1 MVGDITQDSKW
12 LELFLDFIA
21 HINIDSKEAGV
32 TNLRKKMYGAQLR
45 LLEQMDDGMREK
57 VRHFVVLKARQLGI
71 TTISLALDLFWV
83 MIFPGLQGAIVFD
96 TEGNKEKARILVGRM
111 FESLPKH
118 VTGKIQITK
127 NNRNNLVLN
136 NGSVLDYL
144 VAGTKKG
151 NSGLGRSRALNF
163 VHATECSSY
172 GDPEQVASLMA
183 SMAEKHPDRLYIFES
198 TAKGFNLFYEMWDSA
213 ENDPKSQKAIFL
225 GWWSKEDYRLE
236 KDDNKFE
243 DYWDGILTED
253 EKLVQEEVLESYGHA
268 IEPEQW
274 AWYRWK
280 AATRV
285 SQEGMMQQEFPS
297 TAEEAF
303 ISTGSSFFPK
313 AKIDHALISL
323 KEQNRPFKAYR
334 YNMGADFT
342 ATDIEPVT
350 TSWEAD
356 LKIWEGPVENGEY
369 IIGCDPA
376 YGRND
381 NKDRHCI
388 QVWRAYA
395 DRLVQCAE
403 YATPNPETYQAAW
416 VLAHLAGFYKTAV
429 LILEI
434 QGPGQAIQRELQNLR
449 HQFQMGLVRG
459 KHSEDARGLKDV
471 FGLVR
476 WYIDTKYDR
485 PNQQSGMYHWQTNI
499 NTKLIIMNQVR
510 DAFAMNQLDIR
521 SQLLLE
527 EMQRV
532 VQDGA
537 QIEADGRA
545 KDDRVFATA
554 LVVRAWID
562 SCRSSLML
570 RGMTQEKVQRDEHI
584 AKNDPRAT
592 MVGNVLAQFKAEQE
606 RNKSRARINAR
617 WNRPRR
623 P

>member
-1 MVGDITQDSKW
+1 MTDITQDSKW
-12 LELFLDFIA
+12 LELFLDFIG

-45 LLEQMDDGMREK
+45 LLEQMDDGMREG

-71 TTISLALDLFWV
+71 STISIALDLFWLMV
-83 MIFPGLQGAIVFD
+83 HPGLQGALVTD
-96 TEGNKEKARILVGRM
+96 TEGNKEKMRILIDRY
-111 FESLPKH
+111 FASLPKH
-118 VTGKIQITK
+118 ITGKIQIIK

-163 VHATECSSY
+163 VHSTECSSY
-172 GDPEQVASLMA
+172 GDPEQVASLQA

-213 ENDPKSQKAIFL
+213 ENDPKSQKSIFL
-225 GWWSKEDYRLE
+225 GWWSKEDYSLPLA
-236 KDDNKFE
+236 DNKFA
-243 DYWDGILTED
+243 DYWDGILTDD
-253 EKLVQEEVLESYGHA
+253 ETLVQKEVEESYNHV
-268 IEPEQW
+268 ITSEQW

-313 AKIDHALISL
+313 VKIDHNLIRI
-323 KEQNRPFKAYR
+323 KEENRPFKAYR
-334 YNMGADFT
+334 YQMGSDFT

-350 TSWEAD
+350 QSWEAD
-356 LKIWEGPVENGEY
+356 LKIWEGPTEHGEY
-369 IIGCDPA
+369 IISCDPA

-416 VLAHLAGFYKTAV
+416 VLAHLAGFYKNV
-429 LILEI
+429 IINLEI
-434 QGPGQAIQRELQNLR
+434 QGPGQAIQRELTNLR
-449 HQFQMGLVRG
+449 QKFQMGMVQTLDG
-459 KHSEDARGLKDV
+459 QGLKDI

-476 WYIDTKYDR
+476 WYIYTKYDSA
-485 PNQQSGMYHWQTNI
+485 NGQTGFYHFQTNI
-499 NTKLIIMNQVR
+499 NTKMIIMNQVR
-510 DAFAMNQLDIR
+510 DAYAMNQLDIR
-521 SQLLLE
+521 SLMLLE
-527 EMQRV
+527 EMQRII
-532 VQDGA
+532 QDGA
-537 QIEADGRA
+537 AIEADGRA
-545 KDDRVFATA
+545 KDDRVFAMA
-554 LVVRAWID
+554 LAVRAWID
-562 SCRSSLML
+562 NKRSYM
-570 RGMTQEKVQRDEHI
+570 MTHGLTYEKVMRDEYNS
-584 AKNDPRAT
+584 KNDPRQT
-592 MVGNVLAQFKAEQE
+592 MIGNVLAQFKEEQAKD
-606 RNKSRARINAR
+606 RSRARVASFR
-617 WNRPRR
+617 VRPRR
-623 P
+623 K